1 MATQVQISKKSKVL
15 SEEQFFG
22 LLNDMIQETEN
33 GIRTKKNGQRIGFG
47 SVRMYRCLERSLKE
61 FAAHSSFRFKIYID
75 QNLSYRE
82 KIVAKKYYAKFYMNY
97 TKFLYEEKDFY
108 DNYVGSLMKLL
119 RAFFNYLE
127 SDKHIPVG
135 SYHRSFYT
143 PKEEIPIVALSV
155 EQLNYIIFNKEFNK
169 KIKLKKLEK
178 IRDTFV
184 VGCTVALRVSDLL
197 NLSYQNLTIINE
209 DYYIRVKSQKT
220 ATVTS
225 VKLPDYAAAI
235 VRKYKRKNGK
245 LLPEMTQEWFNK
257 KLKVMARMLPNDFEM
272 VKTREKNGKQMIV
285 YRDPKKKKHY
295 KLSDHISTHTMRKT
309 AISTMLSLGM
319 PEHIVRKISGHA
331 ANSKEF
337 FRYVKMAQNVID
349 KEADK
354 VFDQIRNYNQE
365 PMAEIIGF

>member
-1 MATQVQISKKSKVL
+1 MATKIQISKKSKIL
-15 SEEQFFG
+15 SEEQFFS
-22 LLNDMIQETEN
+22 LLNDMIEETAN

-61 FAAHSSFRFKIYID
+61 FAEHSSFRFKIYID
-75 QNLSYRE
+75 QNLSYQE
-82 KIVAKKYYAKFYMNY
+82 KMVAKRYYAKFYMGY
-97 TKFLYEEKDFY
+97 TKFLYKEKNFF

-127 SDKHIPVG
+127 GDKHIPVG

-155 EQLNYIIFNKEFNK
+155 EQLQYIIFNAEFNK

-184 VGCTVALRVSDLL
+184 VGCTLALRVSDLL
-197 NLSYQNLTIINE
+197 SLSHKNLTIMN
-209 DYYIRVKSQKT
+209 DAYYIRVKSQKT
-220 ATVTS
+220 STFTS

-235 VRKYKRKNGK
+235 IQKYKRKNGN
-245 LLPEMTQEWFNK
+245 LLPEMTPEWFNK
-257 KLKVMARMLPNDFEM
+257 KLKVMARMLPDDFEM
-272 VKTREKNGKQMIV
+272 VKTREKNGKQLV
-285 YRDPKKKKHY
+285 LYRDAKRKKHY

-309 AISTMLSLGM
+309 AISTMLTLGM

-354 VFDQIRNYNQE
+354 VFDQIRNYGEE
-365 PMAEIIGF
+365 PCTAI